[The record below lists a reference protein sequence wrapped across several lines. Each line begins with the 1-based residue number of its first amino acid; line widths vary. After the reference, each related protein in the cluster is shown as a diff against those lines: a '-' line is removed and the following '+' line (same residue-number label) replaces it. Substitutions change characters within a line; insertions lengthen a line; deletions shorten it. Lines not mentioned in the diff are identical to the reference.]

1 MDIRVKVTGWTT
13 CTVCQGSGVRGVKP
27 GREPRRCPGCEA
39 MRALPNVTVTG
50 VIPEALVL
58 DEEGAKVTPLHPP
71 RAVPFT
77 EAG

>member
-1 MDIRVKVTGWTT
+1 
-13 CTVCQGSGVRGVKP
+13 
-27 GREPRRCPGCEA
+27 